1 MLKELLITSPLL
13 FVALYIL
20 YDQSRAG
27 RPADS
32 QNNDHDRHAQYEE
45 LAQDGAPEGDQNAAP
60 GYMDDMNELE
70 EEFDLEGDDEDME
83 EREEEDGSDG
93 NQPGPSRRNR
103 NRIVGAKKA
112 KSLHRRDQIRAYNEY
127 VRQRAQEEREAQRLW
142 EEQYGDQIAS
152 EKAERE
158 ERNKRAER
166 ERQARLAKAREEEEA
181 RLQAQQSSTSRM
193 QSTIESRGQV
203 QLRSEEDIST
213 AQRLANGTDLFIV
226 GPDSDRWLVR
236 VDDDMLKTMAKSIE
250 APGFISFQELAKQME

>member
-20 YDQSRAG
+20 YDQSRAA
-27 RPADS
+27 RPADN
-32 QNNDHDRHAQYEE
+32 QDNQDGHGQYEE
-45 LAQDGAPEGDQNAAP
+45 LAQDGVADGDQNAAP
-60 GYMDDMNELE
+60 GYMEDMDQLE
-70 EEFDLEGDDEDME
+70 DEFDLEGDEEDMG
-83 EREEEDGSDG
+83 EREGDDGSEG

-166 ERQARLAKAREEEEA
+166 ERQARLARAREEEEA
-181 RLQAQQSSTSRM
+181 RLQAQQSSTSRL

-203 QLRSEEDIST
+203 QLRNEEDFSA

-236 VDDDMLKTMAKSIE
+236 VDDDQLKTMAKSIE
-250 APGFISFQELAKQME
+250 ASGFISFNDLAKQME